1 MSSALGDYVELR
13 CQSGFSF
20 LRGVSQPEELVAAA
34 SALGYR
40 ALALTDRCGLYGAAR
55 FLKAAARA
63 GIHPIVGAELCIDGQ
78 PLLLLCENAVGYR
91 HLCRLI
97 SSEKRRQGTGPQ
109 GALSSD
115 DLDDLSSGL
124 IAIVGGPDSIVA
136 HALSQSPSGRSDA
149 VSAVEK
155 TLQRLRSMFCRSGQ
169 QGLFLEL
176 QVHFEREEDRR
187 NLAMLRLS
195 QRHGIPLVVSN
206 DVRSAQ
212 RDRALLCDALDCVRQ
227 GVTLRTAGTRLLR
240 NGERYLKPPKDMAA
254 LFSDVPQALECTL
267 DIAARCQFSL
277 RDLGYRFPD
286 YPVPGCDPAL
296 PHEHKQAAQHD
307 FLRARVL
314 DAAPTRFQPF
324 SDRVRAQLDRELGL
338 IAKLGLS
345 GYFLI
350 VWDIIELCR
359 ARGILAQGRGSAA
372 NSAVCYALGITACD
386 PLKMDLLFERFLSE
400 ERGEWPDIDLDLPS
414 GAAREEII
422 QHLYRKY
429 GPHGCAMTGS
439 VITYRGR
446 SAARDLGKVLELPNE
461 AIDRLAKSV
470 GHYED
475 PRAPSPEAEQ
485 GEAGT
490 LPQRMR
496 EAGIDPDSLAG
507 QRFATLWTQ
516 IQDLPRHFAQ
526 HPGGMII
533 AAGRLDEV
541 VPLEPAAMPGRVV
554 MQWDKDDVEDLGI
567 VKIDLLGLG
576 MLAAL
581 AEARALVPRHHGVP
595 FDLHTLPEGDRATYD
610 LIARGDTVGVFQIES
625 RAQMAILPRTQP
637 RTFYDLVVQVGL
649 IRPGPIIG
657 DMVHPYLKRRAGREP
672 VRFLHPSLEPVLAR
686 TLGIPL
692 FQEQIMRVAMIAGGF
707 SGGQADELRRAMGGK
722 HGAEKMAR
730 MVTALREGMAARGI
744 TGAFADEIV
753 QSITAFAAYG
763 FPESHAISFA
773 YLTYASAYLKAHHP
787 AAFYASLLNAWP
799 MGFYHPATLV
809 KDAQRHGVRVLPIEI
824 NTSQVRCTLTDV
836 QAAHGMAANSTEN
849 GTESTQRGSVTQPA
863 LRMGLRYVRGLSQ
876 AAAEALVAE
885 REREPYASL
894 GDLRKRVP
902 FLSPRDLATL
912 AEIGAFAR
920 LDGQPSRRSALW
932 QVSAM
937 GDREGLLAGASAD
950 SESPLAEMTLAE
962 RIAADFHGA
971 SLSVGPHPVAL
982 LRSQLAEQG
991 VLNSQQAIAARPGS
1005 RVRSAGLCIVRQRPP
1020 TAKGFCFLTL
1030 EDEAGL
1036 LNIIVPPTVYEAH
1049 RATLRGSSL
1058 VIVDGIL
1065 QRQDGAVSI
1074 KADRLAALHSDERVQ
1089 S

>member
-1 MSSALGDYVELR
+1 MSGSLGPYVELR

-20 LRGVSQPEELVAAA
+20 LRGVSQPEELVDAAA
-34 SALGYR
+34 ALGYR

-63 GIHPIVGAELCIDGQ
+63 GVHPIVGAEVPIDGQ
-78 PLLLLCENAVGYR
+78 PLLLLCEDAVGYR

-97 SSEKRRQGTGPQ
+97 SSQKRRLGSGPQ
-109 GALSSD
+109 GALTSD
-115 DLDDLSSGL
+115 DLEPLAAGL
-124 IAIVGGPDSIVA
+124 IAILGGPDSRVA
-136 HALSQSPSGRSDA
+136 TALSQQAQGRADA
-149 VSAVEK
+149 VQSVEAC
-155 TLQRLRSMFCRSGQ
+155 LQRWQSLFR
-169 QGLFLEL
+169 QGGRQSLFLEL
-176 QVHFEREEDRR
+176 QVHFERDEDRR

-195 QRHGIPLVVSN
+195 QRHGIPLLVSN
-206 DVRSAQ
+206 DVRSAGPE
-212 RDRALLCDALDCVRQ
+212 RALLCDALDCVRN
-227 GVTLRTAGTRLLR
+227 GATLRSAGTRLQR
-240 NGERYLKPPKDMAA
+240 NGERYLKSPQDMAA
-254 LFSDVPQALECTL
+254 LFSDVPQALANTL
-267 DIAARCQFSL
+267 DVAARCQFSV

-286 YPVPGCDPAL
+286 YPVPCCDPAL
-296 PHEHKQAAQHD
+296 PHAQRQQAQND
-307 FLRARVL
+307 FLRARVF
-314 DAAPTRFQPF
+314 DAAPTRFRPF
-324 SDRVRAQLDRELGL
+324 SERARAQLDRELQL
-338 IAKLGLS
+338 IAKLGLG

-446 SAARDLGKVLELPNE
+446 SAVRDLGKVLELPMD
-461 AIDRLAKSV
+461 AVDRMAKSI

-475 PRAPSPEAEQ
+475 PRAPSPQ
-485 GEAGT
+485 GQDSDAST
-490 LPQRMR
+490 LSQRMR
-496 EAGIDPDSLAG
+496 EAGVDPDSLSG
-507 QRFATLWTQ
+507 QRFSTLWTQ
-516 IQDLPRHFAQ
+516 VQDLPRHFAQ

-581 AEARALVPRHHGVP
+581 AEARALVPLHSGQS
-595 FDLHTLPEGDRATYD
+595 FDLHTLPADDRATYD

-637 RTFYDLVVQVGL
+637 RTFYDVVVQVGL

-672 VRFLHPSLEPVLAR
+672 IRYVHPSLEPVLAR

-707 SGGQADELRRAMGGK
+707 TGGQADELRRAMGGK

-744 TGAFADEIV
+744 TGAAADEIV

-787 AAFYASLLNAWP
+787 AAFYTSLLNAWP

-824 NTSQVRCTLTDV
+824 NTSQVRCMLTSCDA
-836 QAAHGMAANSTEN
+836 QPGAGDGSARADTSSPMPPRAAHQGE
-849 GTESTQRGSVTQPA
+849 

-876 AAAEALVAE
+876 AAAEAIVSE
-885 REREPYASL
+885 RANGPYVSI
-894 GDLRKRVP
+894 GDLRRRAP
-902 FLSPRDLATL
+902 FLSARDLSTL

-937 GDREGLLAGASAD
+937 GDREGLLAGAIAD
-950 SESPLAEMTLAE
+950 SDSPLAEMTLAE
-962 RIAADFHGA
+962 RVAADFHGA

-982 LRSQLAEQG
+982 LRDQLAEQG
-991 VLNSQQAIAARPGS
+991 ALTSQQASAGRHGA
-1005 RVRSAGLCIVRQRPP
+1005 RVRSAGMCIVRQRPP

-1036 LNIIVPPTVYEAH
+1036 LNVIVPPAVYEAH
-1049 RATLRGSSL
+1049 RAILRGSSL
-1058 VIVDGIL
+1058 LVVDGVL

-1074 KADRLAALHSDERVQ
+1074 KAETLSSL
-1089 S
+1089 

>member
-1 MSSALGDYVELR
+1 
-13 CQSGFSF
+13 
-20 LRGVSQPEELVAAA
+20 
-34 SALGYR
+34 
-40 ALALTDRCGLYGAAR
+40 
-55 FLKAAARA
+55 
-63 GIHPIVGAELCIDGQ
+63 
-78 PLLLLCENAVGYR
+78 
-91 HLCRLI
+91 
-97 SSEKRRQGTGPQ
+97 
-109 GALSSD
+109 
-115 DLDDLSSGL
+115 
-124 IAIVGGPDSIVA
+124 
-136 HALSQSPSGRSDA
+136 
-149 VSAVEK
+149 
-155 TLQRLRSMFCRSGQ
+155 
-169 QGLFLEL
+169 
-176 QVHFEREEDRR
+176 
-187 NLAMLRLS
+187 
-195 QRHGIPLVVSN
+195 
-206 DVRSAQ
+206 
-212 RDRALLCDALDCVRQ
+212 
-227 GVTLRTAGTRLLR
+227 
-240 NGERYLKPPKDMAA
+240 
-254 LFSDVPQALECTL
+254 
-267 DIAARCQFSL
+267 
-277 RDLGYRFPD
+277 
-286 YPVPGCDPAL
+286 
-296 PHEHKQAAQHD
+296 
-307 FLRARVL
+307 
-314 DAAPTRFQPF
+314 
-324 SDRVRAQLDRELGL
+324 
-338 IAKLGLS
+338 
-345 GYFLI
+345 
-350 VWDIIELCR
+350 
-359 ARGILAQGRGSAA
+359 
-372 NSAVCYALGITACD
+372 
-386 PLKMDLLFERFLSE
+386 LFERFLSE

-429 GPHGCAMTGS
+429 GPHCCAMTGS

-446 SAARDLGKVLELPNE
+446 SAVRDLGKVLELPSE
-461 AIDRLAKSV
+461 GIDGLAKSL

-475 PRAPSPEAEQ
+475 PRAPSLPPGSTDA
-485 GEAGT
+485 AP

-496 EAGIDPDSLAG
+496 EAGLDPESPAG

-595 FDLHTLPEGDRATYD
+595 FDLHTLPPDDRATYD

-649 IRPGPIIG
+649 IRPGPILG
-657 DMVHPYLKRRAGREP
+657 DMVHPYLKRRSGHEP
-672 VRFLHPSLEPVLAR
+672 VRFIHPSLEPVLSR

-707 SGGQADELRRAMGGK
+707 TGGQADELRRAMGGK

-730 MVTALREGMAARGI
+730 MVAALRQGMAARGI
-744 TGAFADEIV
+744 TGAPADEIV

-787 AAFYASLLNAWP
+787 AAFYCSLLNAWP

-824 NTSQVRCTLTDV
+824 NASQTGCTLIEPATPREPDAGSTAPA
-836 QAAHGMAANSTEN
+836 QGAAPERPPPA
-849 GTESTQRGSVTQPA
+849 A

-876 AAAEALVAE
+876 ATAEAIVDE
-885 REREPYASL
+885 RSQGAYTSI
-894 GDLRKRVP
+894 GDLRRRVP
-902 FLSPRDLATL
+902 FLSARDLSTL

-932 QVSAM
+932 QVSAL
-937 GDREGLLAGASAD
+937 GDREGLLAGAVSDAD
-950 SESPLAEMTLAE
+950 SPLADMTLAE
-962 RIAADFHGA
+962 RVAADFHGA
-971 SLSVGPHPVAL
+971 TLSVGPHPVAL
-982 LRSQLAEQG
+982 LRSQLAAQG
-991 VLNSQQAIAARPGS
+991 VLTSQQASSAHHGA

-1020 TAKGFCFLTL
+1020 SAKGFCFLTL

-1036 LNIIVPPTVYEAH
+1036 LNIIVPPALYEAQQ
-1049 RATLRGSSL
+1049 ATLRGSAL
-1058 VIVDGIL
+1058 LIVDGIL

-1074 KADRLAALHSDERVQ
+1074 KADQLAPL
-1089 S
+1089 

>member
-1 MSSALGDYVELR
+1 MTTPSARYVELR

-20 LRGVSQPEELVAAA
+20 LRGTSQPEELVTAAA
-34 SALGYR
+34 GRGYG

-55 FLKAAARA
+55 FMKAAERA
-63 GIHPIVGAELCIDGQ
+63 GLQPILGSELTIDGY

-97 SSEKRRQGTGPQ
+97 SAQRRRMGTGPQ
-109 GALSSD
+109 GALSEA
-115 DLDDLSSGL
+115 DLQPLAAGL
-124 IAIVGGPDSIVA
+124 IAIVGGPECMVA
-136 HALSQSPSGRSDA
+136 AALDNQTPPRPGAAQSPATLDPAR
-149 VSAVEK
+149 VEK
-155 TLQRLRSMFCRSGQ
+155 TLLRLQSLFGRQS
-169 QGLFLEL
+169 LFLEL

-187 NLAMLRLS
+187 NLAMMRLAS
-195 QRHGIPLVVSN
+195 RHGIPLIASN
-206 DVRSAQ
+206 DTRTATQ
-212 RDRALLCDALDCVRQ
+212 DGALLCDALDCVRQ
-227 GVTLRTAGTRLLR
+227 GTTLRQAGTRLPR
-240 NGERYLKPPKDMAA
+240 NGERYLKSPADMVA
-254 LFSDVPQALECTL
+254 LFADVPQALASTL
-267 DIAARCQFSL
+267 DIAARCRFSA

-286 YPVPGCDPAL
+286 YPVPDLPVGDPEAA
-296 PHEHKQAAQHD
+296 KAAQLA
-307 FLRARVL
+307 FLRARVFE
-314 DAAPTRFQPF
+314 AAPSRFQPYT
-324 SDRVRAQLDRELGL
+324 DRARAQLDRELVL
-338 IAKLGLS
+338 IAKLGLC

-446 SAARDLGKVLELPNE
+446 SAVRDLGKVLELPGD
-461 AIDRLAKSV
+461 AIDRLAKSI

-475 PRAPSPEAEQ
+475 PRVANSSSESSSASSNPQ
-485 GEAGT
+485 GAQGT
-490 LPQRMR
+490 LPER
-496 EAGIDPDSLAG
+496 AGAAGLSLDHPDVA
-507 QRFATLWTQ
+507 RFLRLWTQ
-516 IQDLPRHFAQ
+516 LQDLPRHFAQ
-526 HPGGMII
+526 HPGGMVI

-541 VPLEPAAMPGRVV
+541 VPLEPAAMPGRLV
-554 MQWDKDDVEDLGI
+554 MQWDKDDCEDLGI

-581 AEARALVPRHHGVP
+581 SEARELVPLHTGKP
-595 FDLHTLPEGDRATYD
+595 FDLHTLPSDDAATYD

-625 RAQMAILPRTQP
+625 RAQMAILPRTRP
-637 RTFYDLVVQVGL
+637 RSFYDLVVQVGL

-657 DMVHPYLKRRAGREP
+657 DMVHPYLRRRSGRDP
-672 VRFLHPSLEPVLAR
+672 VTYVHPSLEPVLAR

-707 SGGQADELRRAMGGK
+707 TGGQADELRRAMGGK
-722 HGAEKMAR
+722 HGVEKMQR
-730 MVTALREGMAARGI
+730 MVAALRAGMRERGI
-744 TGAFADEIV
+744 VGPAADEIV

-787 AAFYASLLNAWP
+787 AAFFASLLNAWP

-809 KDAQRHGVRVLPIEI
+809 KDAQRHGVRVLPIAI
-824 NTSQVRCTLTDV
+824 NESDVRCTLTEHPSPTSAPG
-836 QAAHGMAANSTEN
+836 QAKPSPG
-849 GTESTQRGSVTQPA
+849 A
-863 LRMGLRYVRGLSQ
+863 LRIGLRYVRGLSQ
-876 AAAEALVAE
+876 AAGEALVAARKE
-885 REREPYASL
+885 EPFHSIGDVRRRVSL
-894 GDLRKRVP
+894 
-902 FLSPRDLATL
+902 LSPRDLSTL
-912 AEIGAFAR
+912 AELGAFAR

-937 GDREGLLAGASAD
+937 GDKDGLLSGSVT
-950 SESPLAEMTLAE
+950 EETSPLAEMSLAE
-962 RIAADFHGA
+962 RVAADYHGA

-982 LRSQLAEQG
+982 LRKQLAEQG
-991 VLNSQQAIAARPGS
+991 ILTAQEAMAS
-1005 RVRSAGLCIVRQRPP
+1005 RHGLRLRAAGLCIVRQRPP

-1030 EDEAGL
+1030 EDESGL
-1036 LNIIVPPTVYEAH
+1036 LNVILPPAVYEAH
-1049 RATLRGSSL
+1049 ATTLRSSSL
-1058 VIVDGIL
+1058 LLVEGML
-1065 QRQDGAVSI
+1065 QRQDGAVSL
-1074 KADRLAALHSDERVQ
+1074 KADSVAGL
-1089 S
+1089 

>member
-1 MSSALGDYVELR
+1 MSTALGEYVELR

-20 LRGVSQPEELVAAA
+20 LRGVSQPEELVASAA
-34 SALGYR
+34 ALGYR

-55 FLKAAARA
+55 FLKAATRA
-63 GIHPIVGAELCIDGQ
+63 GIHPILGAELHIDGQ

-97 SSEKRRQGTGPQ
+97 SSEKRHLGRGPQ
-109 GALSSD
+109 GQLSGD
-115 DLDDLSSGL
+115 DLEPLSSGL
-124 IAIVGGPDSIVA
+124 IAIVGGPESIVA
-136 HALSQSPSGRSDA
+136 AALSQQAQGRSDA
-149 VSAVEK
+149 VAAVE
-155 TLQRLRSMFCRSGQ
+155 TSLSRWQSMFCQGGR
-169 QGLFLEL
+169 QGLFLDL
-176 QVHFEREEDRR
+176 QVHFERDEDRR

-206 DVRSAQ
+206 DVRSASP
-212 RDRALLCDALDCVRQ
+212 DRTLLCDALDCVRQ
-227 GVTLRTAGTRLLR
+227 GVTLRGSGTRLLR
-240 NGERYLKPPKDMAA
+240 NGERYLKPPQDMAA
-254 LFSDVPQALECTL
+254 LFADVPQALAMTRE
-267 DIAARCQFSL
+267 IAERCQFSA

-286 YPVPGCDPAL
+286 YPVPGLAADLSP
-296 PHEHKQAAQHD
+296 QARQQAQHD
-307 FLRARVL
+307 FLRARVEA
-314 DAAPTRFQPF
+314 AAPTRFRPF
-324 SDRVRAQLDRELGL
+324 SDRARAQIDRELGL

-439 VITYRGR
+439 VISYRGR
-446 SAARDLGKVLELPNE
+446 SAVRDLGKVLELPSD
-461 AIDRLAKSV
+461 AIDRLAKSI

-475 PRAPSPEAEQ
+475 PRAPSPA
-485 GEAGT
+485 GSDEAGT

-496 EAGIDPDSLAG
+496 DAGIDPASVPG

-516 IQDLPRHFAQ
+516 VQDLPRHFAQ

-581 AEARALVPRHHGVP
+581 AEARELVPAHSGVP
-595 FDLHTLPEGDRATYD
+595 FDLHTLPADDPSTYD
-610 LIARGDTVGVFQIES
+610 LITRGDTVGVFQIES

-672 VRFLHPSLEPVLAR
+672 VRYVHPSLEPVLSR

-722 HGAEKMAR
+722 HGAEKMAA
-730 MVTALREGMAARGI
+730 MVAALRAGMAARGI
-744 TGAFADEIV
+744 SGAAADEIV
-753 QSITAFAAYG
+753 QQITSFAAYG

-824 NTSQVRCTLTDV
+824 NASQLRCTLTVDAGGHAV
-836 QAAHGMAANSTEN
+836 AGPSQAASAADSERRAVA
-849 GTESTQRGSVTQPA
+849 SRGE
-863 LRMGLRYVRGLSQ
+863 LRLGLRYVRGLSQ

-885 REREPYASL
+885 RAHGPYVSL
-894 GDLRKRVP
+894 GDLRKRAP
-902 FLSPRDLATL
+902 FLSARDLATL

-920 LDGQPSRRSALW
+920 LDGQPTRRGALW

-937 GDREGLLAGASAD
+937 GDREGLLAGAVAD
-950 SESPLAEMTLAE
+950 AASPLAEMTLAE

-982 LRSQLAEQG
+982 LRPQLAEQG
-991 VLNSQQAIAARPGS
+991 ALTSQQAGAAPHGT

-1036 LNIIVPPTVYEAH
+1036 LNIIVPPAVYEAH
-1049 RATLRGSSL
+1049 RAVLHGSSL
-1058 VIVDGIL
+1058 LIVDGVL
-1065 QRQDGAVSI
+1065 QRQDGAVSV
-1074 KADRLAALHSDERVQ
+1074 KADHLAAG
-1089 S
+1089 